1 VSNFDILVFICTVA
15 AVSGVTPTLISIF
28 TSLLASTLGRGHNNT
43 KLWTNSLPF
52 FTGFIGTITVIGTS
66 FWVLLT
72 RIDATAALYLC
83 LGVAALAVAAAII
96 EIKDYFWY
104 GRGISHK
111 PHKRLHSAL
120 HKHTSKK
127 FGVVSAFS
135 LGVIAVAATAS
146 NIGLV
151 AITTASLL
159 YVTNLAPN
167 VGWFVL
173 FSMCLL
179 VGTFATLITVVGGT
193 KISAVLQWKE
203 EGKAV
208 MRLGSGL
215 ALAASAWLILLI
227 ISHTLTV
234 GL

>member
-1 VSNFDILVFICTVA
+1 MSNLDILLFICTVA
-15 AVSGVTPTLISIF
+15 AVSGITPTVLSIF
-28 TSLLASTLGRGHNNT
+28 SSLLASTLGRGHRTT
-43 KLWTNSLPF
+43 KLWVNSVAF
-52 FTGFIGTITVIGTS
+52 FTGFISTIVVIGTS
-66 FWVLLT
+66 FWLLLT
-72 RIDATAALYLC
+72 ALDTTTALYLC

-96 EIKDYFWY
+96 EVKDYFWY

-111 PHKRLHSAL
+111 PHKRLHSVL

-127 FGVVSAFS
+127 FGTLSAFV
-135 LGVIAVAATAS
+135 LGIIAVAATAS

-151 AITTASLL
+151 TITAASLL
-159 YVTNLAPN
+159 YVTSLAPN
-167 VGWFVL
+167 AAWFVL
-173 FSMCLL
+173 FGMCLL
-179 VGTFATLITVVGGT
+179 IGAFFTLVTVAGDT

-215 ALAASAWLILLI
+215 ALVAAAWLMLLI